1 MSMGQLPYCKLF
13 YLSAYLP
20 KILEFIMKKIMKILK
35 GLSDE
40 NRLRIICLIFRK
52 SGMCVCE
59 IQEIIGLSQPTISF
73 NLKKLEE
80 AEIITHSKSGLWV
93 NYSINENL
101 EPNLRNII
109 SLLIDELKDDK
120 KIKEDF
126 KKAEIVSR
134 LEICKK

>member
-1 MSMGQLPYCKLF
+1 
-13 YLSAYLP
+13 
-20 KILEFIMKKIMKILK
+20 MKKIMKILK
-35 GLSDE
+35 AFSDE
-40 NRLRIICLIFRK
+40 NRLKIICLIFRK

-101 EPNLRNII
+101 EPNLMNII
-109 SLLIDELKDDK
+109 SLLIDELKDDE
-120 KIKEDF
+120 KIKENF
-126 KKAEIVSR
+126 KKSEIVSR
-134 LEICKK
+134 LEICKHRNC

>member
-1 MSMGQLPYCKLF
+1 
-13 YLSAYLP
+13 
-20 KILEFIMKKIMKILK
+20 MKKIMKILK

-40 NRLRIICLIFRK
+40 NRLRIICLIFRRN
-52 SGMCVCE
+52 GLCVCE

-134 LEICKK
+134 LEICKNRAL

>member
-1 MSMGQLPYCKLF
+1 
-13 YLSAYLP
+13 
-20 KILEFIMKKIMKILK
+20 MKKIMKILK

-40 NRLRIICLIFRK
+40 NRLRIVCLIFRK
-52 SGMCVCE
+52 NGLCVCE

-101 EPNLRNII
+101 EPNLLNIV
-109 SLLIDELKDDK
+109 SLLMDELKDDK
-120 KIKEDF
+120 RLREDF
-126 KKAEIVSR
+126 EKVEIVSR
-134 LEICKK
+134 TEICKHRTG

>member
-1 MSMGQLPYCKLF
+1 
-13 YLSAYLP
+13 
-20 KILEFIMKKIMKILK
+20 MKKIMKILK

-40 NRLRIICLIFRK
+40 NRLRIICLIFNK
-52 SGMCVCE
+52 NGLCVCE

-80 AEIITHSKSGLWV
+80 AEIITHSKNGLWV

-120 KIKEDF
+120 KIKEILNFPLRALDGVGLLLPLVPLS
-126 KKAEIVSR
+126 KSWTTKGPAGG
-134 LEICKK
+134 

>member
-1 MSMGQLPYCKLF
+1 
-13 YLSAYLP
+13 
-20 KILEFIMKKIMKILK
+20 MKKIMKILK
-35 GLSDE
+35 ALSDE
-40 NRLRIICLIFRK
+40 NRLKIICLIFRK
-52 SGMCVCE
+52 NGLCVCE

-80 AEIITHSKSGLWV
+80 AEIITHSKCGLWV

-101 EPNLRNII
+101 EPNLMNII
-109 SLLIDELKDDK
+109 KLLIDELKDDK

-134 LEICKK
+134 LEICKHRTG

>member
-1 MSMGQLPYCKLF
+1 
-13 YLSAYLP
+13 
-20 KILEFIMKKIMKILK
+20 MKKIMKILK
-35 GLSDE
+35 SLSDE

-52 SGMCVCE
+52 NGLCVCE

-93 NYSINENL
+93 NYSINEKLELNL
-101 EPNLRNII
+101 MNII
-109 SLLIDELKDDK
+109 SLLVNELKDDK

-126 KKAEIVSR
+126 IKAQIVSR
-134 LEICKK
+134 LEICKHRAG

>member
-1 MSMGQLPYCKLF
+1 
-13 YLSAYLP
+13 
-20 KILEFIMKKIMKILK
+20 MKKIMKILK

-40 NRLRIICLIFRK
+40 NRLRIICLIFRRN
-52 SGMCVCE
+52 GLCVCE

-109 SLLIDELKDDK
+109 SLLIDELQEDK
-120 KIKEDF
+120 KIREDF
-126 KKAEIVSR
+126 EKAEIVSR